1 MFPGWMQIA
10 LVALLVVLL
19 FGRGKISG
27 LMGDVAKG
35 ITSFKK
41 GMKEGLEEEK
51 EDAKPVSDQ
60 RTIDGESVDVSA
72 DTKEKTKG

>member
-10 LVALLVVLL
+10 LVALLVLLL

-41 GMKEGLEEEK
+41 GLKEGLDEPEQEETK
-51 EDAKPVSDQ
+51 TVADR
-60 RTIDGESVDVSA
+60 RTIDGEIVK
-72 DTKEKTKG
+72 TKEETKS